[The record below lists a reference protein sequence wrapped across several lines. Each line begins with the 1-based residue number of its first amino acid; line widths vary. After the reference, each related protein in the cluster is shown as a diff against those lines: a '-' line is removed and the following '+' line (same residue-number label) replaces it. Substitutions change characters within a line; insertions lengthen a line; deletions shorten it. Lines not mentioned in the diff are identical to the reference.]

1 MTRTRK
7 LCGLFLLLLAAAALC
22 FGARLLSEREEEA
35 DLTSVMEIDAEDI
48 TGLKWSYDGETVE
61 LKKEDS
67 HWRYAD
73 DGADADQEKIKELT
87 DSIASLKA
95 SALLTREEQTEDY
108 GFDEPEKEVVVS
120 TETADTTYTFGAV
133 NDVTDEYYLRITGSE
148 SIFMVS
154 KDFASCFDKSREA
167 VAATP
172 EPTEEPEEE
181 TADEPSEESGSETEN
196 EESD

>member
-7 LCGLFLLLLAAAALC
+7 LCCLFLLLLAAAALC
-22 FGARLLSEREEEA
+22 FGARLLSERAEEA

-61 LKKEDS
+61 LKKEDGQ
-67 HWRYAD
+67 WRYAD
-73 DGADADQEKIKELT
+73 DGADADGAKIDEIA
-87 DSIASLKA
+87 DSIASIKA
-95 SALLTREEQTEDY
+95 SAVLTREEQTEDY

-120 TETADTTYTFGAV
+120 TGTADTTYTFGAV
-133 NDVTDEYYLRITGSE
+133 NDVTDEYYLKITGSE

-172 EPTEEPEEE
+172 EPTEEPTEEP
-181 TADEPSEESGSETEN
+181 AEESGSETEN
-196 EESD
+196 KETD